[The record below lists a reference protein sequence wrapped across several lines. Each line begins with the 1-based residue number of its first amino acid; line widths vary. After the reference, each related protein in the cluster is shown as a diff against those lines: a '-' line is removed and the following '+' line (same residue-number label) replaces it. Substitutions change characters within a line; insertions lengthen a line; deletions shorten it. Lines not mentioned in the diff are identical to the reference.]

1 MKKLFS
7 YLILSSLIALFSC
20 SQENTTIDGSN
31 VSGSAEKTFTVQGQ
45 PYDLSKST
53 IKGIKTIY
61 ATKSADT
68 SNGGDPNFTMD
79 DIQFW
84 VGTGTNKA
92 ALVIEWHDGKT
103 PDALV
108 WGYKWN
114 GDAYGI
120 DMIREIVKAD
130 PRMIFLTHMTG
141 PLGYTIAG
149 FGYNINKTGSH
160 YLIYNNDTNNPKYPV
175 DGIVT
180 TNAYNYDDWTYS
192 DSADHW
198 KAGWYNGYWSYW
210 TKDSLSVAWEYS
222 SWGASSRK
230 LINGSWD
237 GWSFLDDMSQW
248 EGNQLGS
255 QFSAALPN

>member
-7 YLILSSLIALFSC
+7 YLILISLITLFSC
-20 SQENTTIDGSN
+20 SEENVIMDNSN
-31 VSGSAEKTFTVQGQ
+31 VSGAKENTFTVQGQ

-53 IKGIKTIY
+53 IRGIESAY
-61 ATKSADT
+61 LTKSADT
-68 SNGGDPNFTMD
+68 SNGGDPDFTMD
-79 DIQFW
+79 DVKFW

-120 DMIREIVKAD
+120 DMLREIVKAD
-130 PRMIFLTHMTG
+130 PRLIFLTHMTG
-141 PLGYTIAG
+141 SMGYTIAG
-149 FGYNINKTGSH
+149 LGYNINKSGSH
-160 YLIYNNDTNNPKYPV
+160 YLIYNNETNNPIYPV
-175 DGIVT
+175 NGIVT
-180 TNAYNYDDWTYS
+180 TNAYNYDSWTYS
-192 DSADHW
+192 DAADHW
-198 KAGWYNGYWSYW
+198 CAGWYNGYWSYW
-210 TKDSLSVAWEYS
+210 TKDSLAAAWGYS

-255 QFSAALPN
+255 KFSAALPD

>member
-7 YLILSSLIALFSC
+7 YLIPIFLIAFSSC
-20 SQENTTIDGSN
+20 SEENAIMDNLN
-31 VSGSAEKTFTVQGQ
+31 VSGLTENTFTVQGQ

-53 IKGIKTIY
+53 IKGLKSTY
-61 ATKSADT
+61 FTKSADT

-84 VGTGTNKA
+84 AGTGTNKA
-92 ALVIEWHDGKT
+92 ALIIEWHDGKS

-141 PLGYTIAG
+141 SMGYTIAG

-160 YLIYNNDTNNPKYPV
+160 YLIYNNETSNPKYPV
-175 DGIVT
+175 DGIVYT
-180 TNAYNYDDWTYS
+180 DAYNYDDWAYS
-192 DSADHW
+192 DSAGHW
-198 KAGWYNGYWSYW
+198 CAGWYNGYWSYW
-210 TKDSLSVAWEYS
+210 TKDLLTATWEYS
-222 SWGASSRK
+222 SWGASNRK
-230 LINGSWD
+230 LINGSWN

-255 QFSAALPN
+255 KFSAALPN